1 MPLETSRSIRVG
13 KSVCGKG
20 VYAARDLPGE
30 QPVGRILGRVIDDP
44 DYTSS
49 YCIDLGDNL
58 SLEPRSP
65 FRYLNHSCTPN
76 CMLSLYD
83 CEYEDGTPAPSELY
97 LETLRPV
104 TAGEELTIDY
114 AWSADGAIPCLC
126 GSSACR
132 GWIVDPEQLPLLLKR
147 EAAKQRSKGQSTKSA
162 TGKSSKKSPGEK
174 KTARGKRS

>member
-20 VYAARDLPGE
+20 VYAARDLPGDHI
-30 QPVGRILGRVIDDP
+30 VGQILGRVIDDP
-44 DYTSS
+44 EYTSS
-49 YCIDLGDNL
+49 YCIDLGGDQ

-76 CMLSLYD
+76 CLLTLYD
-83 CEYEDGTPAPSELY
+83 CEYEDGSPAPAELC

-104 TAGEELTIDY
+104 KTGEELTIDY

-126 GSSACR
+126 GSPGCR
-132 GWIVDPEQLPLLLKR
+132 GWIVDPDELPQLLKR
-147 EAAKQRSKGQSTKSA
+147 EAAKQRPTRQTGKSA
-162 TGKSSKKSPGEK
+162 ARKSSKKSSGGK
-174 KTARGKRS
+174 KPSRQKRP